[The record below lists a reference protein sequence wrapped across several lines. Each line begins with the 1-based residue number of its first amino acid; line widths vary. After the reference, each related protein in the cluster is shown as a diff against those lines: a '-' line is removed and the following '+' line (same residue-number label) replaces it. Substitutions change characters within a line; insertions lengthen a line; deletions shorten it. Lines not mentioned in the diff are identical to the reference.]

1 MVADFGIALALGV
14 AGGTRLTETGLSVG
28 TPFYMSPEQATGDQA
43 VGASTDTYAL
53 GAVLY
58 EMLVGEP
65 PYPGATAQAVLGKII
80 AGKPV
85 SATEQRPSI
94 PANVDAA
101 VRKAL
106 EKLPADRFQ
115 TANEYARA
123 LADPAFRHGT
133 VVGVADGGSTGP
145 WKLAAIG
152 LGLLAALTSGG
163 LLLALNRPTAPTP
176 VIRYTMDFAE
186 GEEPVTGNGAF
197 GTSMGISNDG
207 STLAY
212 IGPAGET
219 TYQLWVRERDELS
232 GRPIVGTGAGV
243 QPFFSPDGSRVG
255 FIVTGTRQLK
265 IASLGGEPPLTL
277 VDSLVYRLGAA
288 WGPDGHIYFC
298 ALPDGALY
306 RVPVGGGASE
316 RVSEPDS
323 TLSETRHAW
332 PDPLPNG
339 RGILLTVQRGDNA
352 YTPED
357 DVGVLNLETGQ
368 LEILF
373 RATLARYHPS
383 GHIVFVTHEGDLMAA
398 PFDQDRLEVTGPTVP
413 LLSGMAGNV
422 RGPDVALSRSG
433 RLVYEPTAP
442 PSEIEPVWVDRAGR
456 ATPVEEGW
464 TVNISG
470 SGAPALSPDDSRIA
484 LQLDGEAGGTEVWI
498 KEIGGPLSRLAF
510 GGVNA
515 RVSWAGDGISV
526 VYLTESFSPTRDLAS
541 QRADGSGVA
550 EILLDLESPL
560 DDSRWTPDGEWM
572 VMRIAGQG
580 IYAMRPSVDSVPIPL
595 VAGSQFVE
603 TTPRVSPNGR
613 FLAYTSNVSG
623 QFEIYVRPFPDA
635 GRARVAISTDGGVE
649 PLWAN
654 SGRELFYKNT
664 ARELVSVQVDTEGDL
679 RVLGRESLFS
689 LPPGA
694 SLDFSYTQY
703 DVTQDDQRFLMYRL
717 AGGVPAPVTD
727 SYIVVE
733 NFHEELEARVSN

>member
-1 MVADFGIALALGV
+1 MSDPVARLNAALEGRYAIERELGEGGMATVYLAEDIKHNRKVALKVLKPELAAVVGAERFLAEIQVTANLQHPHILPLFDSGEADSFLFYVMPYVEGETLRDRIDREKQLPVEEAVRIATAVANALDHAHRNKVIHRDIKPGNILLQDGEPVVADFGIALALGV

-572 VMRIAGQG
+572 VMRIAG
-580 IYAMRPSVDSVPIPL
+580 
-595 VAGSQFVE
+595 AG
-603 TTPRVSPNGR
+603 
-613 FLAYTSNVSG
+613 Y
-623 QFEIYVRPFPDA
+623 
-635 GRARVAISTDGGVE
+635 
-649 PLWAN
+649 
-654 SGRELFYKNT
+654 
-664 ARELVSVQVDTEGDL
+664 L
-679 RVLGRESLFS
+679 RH
-689 LPPGA
+689 A
-694 SLDFSYTQY
+694 S
-703 DVTQDDQRFLMYRL
+703 
-717 AGGVPAPVTD
+717 
-727 SYIVVE
+727 
-733 NFHEELEARVSN
+733 